1 MKGAFTPGLSEV
13 PASETLTTPNLR
25 QKKKE
30 QPRALR
36 TEGGVRRF
44 CFSAVEKDVSVRGQ
58 GLVGMNSE
66 NGRGDL

>member
-44 CFSAVEKDVSVRGQ
+44 CFSAVEKDVCVRGQ
-58 GLVGMNSE
+58 GLVGVNSE
-66 NGRGDL
+66 KGRGDL